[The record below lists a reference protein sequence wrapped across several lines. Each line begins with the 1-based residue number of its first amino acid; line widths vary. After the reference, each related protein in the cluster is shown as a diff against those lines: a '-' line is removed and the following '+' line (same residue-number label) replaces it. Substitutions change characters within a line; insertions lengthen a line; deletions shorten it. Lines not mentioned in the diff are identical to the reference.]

1 MGLALLLVGG
11 TGGAYYTLRRN
22 RSKRDEKGREAMDK
36 VYEKDGE
43 KSIARLDHRLQ
54 HEKEEMRHKNENPLQ
69 NSTHSSPLPSSV
81 PPSSSS
87 SSSSGSGSD
96 KKLQTDS
103 ASQDNCAPSKKVES
117 FP

>member
-69 NSTHSSPLPSSV
+69 KSSSPLPSSV
-81 PPSSSS
+81 PPSSS